1 MRNLKLEIEY
11 DGTNYAGWQVQN
23 SRQSSVVSRQL
34 KTIQETIEKTLQ
46 KILQEKIKLIA
57 SGRTDTGVHAL
68 GQVANFKTNSAIST
82 EKLQRALNGLLS
94 DDISITK
101 IEEAA
106 LNFHSRFSAKSKI
119 YRYIILN
126 QKARSAL
133 LRDRV
138 YFYPFPLDIKLMRKT
153 ARSLTGRHDF
163 KAFCSSHSSAKNTVR
178 TIKSI
183 VIKKSCYGLWATDY
197 GLITIDIQADG
208 FLYNMVRRIVG
219 RLIEVGRG
227 KFSSHSCPTA
237 PSSGLYLLKV
247 A

>member
-138 YFYPFPLDIKLMRKT
+138 YFFL
-153 ARSLTGRHDF
+153 
-163 KAFCSSHSSAKNTVR
+163 KAVGCQLSA
-178 TIKSI
+178 
-183 VIKKSCYGLWATDY
+183 
-197 GLITIDIQADG
+197 
-208 FLYNMVRRIVG
+208 
-219 RLIEVGRG
+219 
-227 KFSSHSCPTA
+227 FS
-237 PSSGLYLLKV
+237 
-247 A
+247 